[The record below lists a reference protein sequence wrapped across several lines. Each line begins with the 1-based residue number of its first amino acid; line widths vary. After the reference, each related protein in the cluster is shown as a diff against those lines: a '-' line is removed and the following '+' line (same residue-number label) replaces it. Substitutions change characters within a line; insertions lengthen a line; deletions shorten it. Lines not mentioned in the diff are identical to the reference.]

1 MDLGLEG
8 KAALVMAASKG
19 LRRAVA
25 TELAREGAQVVIS
38 SRDEDTLAQT
48 AAEISE
54 ETGAEVEH
62 RAADITRAED
72 VRALVSHAAH
82 RFGGV
87 WTCS

>member
-1 MDLGLEG
+1 
-8 KAALVMAASKG
+8 
-19 LRRAVA
+19 VA
-25 TELAREGAQVVIS
+25 TELAREGARVVIS

-72 VRALVSHAAH
+72 VRALISHAAD

-87 WTCS
+87 DVLVNNTGGRHLRQLRR